1 MSVAASAKMALAFAE
16 LTGGVKFDGKKHR
29 AEMSRFRAKKNHG
42 GGGGGSGSARS
53 NEGASGSGRADGRD
67 SGTASKA
74 NKKKQKDLASRKRER
89 ARGVAEHAGDDA
101 VEVFGTRKQKV
112 GPSSARK
119 RGDRGSSDSDASPDD
134 ETDSEADDASDSLET
149 GLQAALREASADAA
163 RGSRASATEEAANAL
178 RKKYKIR
185 IRDAGGGGA
194 VSAASLFGFRRARRA
209 VPRPRVR
216 EDAARS
222 LSRSRLRD
230 AHPDSAPGDPRVAG
244 KPRAPRRRAHGLG
257 ENARVSPAHHL
268 RFAFEGRYERRTSG
282 VAPVT
287 DERARAAVAQDPT
300 FAVPRREHHQA
311 RSSRFVARP
320 FFFLTQMRFSSLFF
334 RRPEY
339 TRRREKRRR

>member
-29 AEMSRFRAKKNHG
+29 AEMSRFSAKKNHG

-53 NEGASGSGRADGRD
+53 GEGASGSGRAGGHD
-67 SGTASKA
+67 SGDTGDK

-185 IRDAGGGGA
+185 IRDAGGEGRCPPPLSSGFGELAARYPGRGCGKMLLGRLAEAGFETPTPIQRQAIPALLENRELLAVAPTGSGKTLAFLLPIICALRSKDDTKGGP
-194 VSAASLFGFRRARRA
+194 RALLLSPTKELAQQSHRILRLLCRG
-209 VPRPRVR
+209 VNTIRRVR
-216 EDAARS
+216 
-222 LSRSRLRD
+222 RD
-230 AHPDSAPGDPRVAG
+230 
-244 KPRAPRRRAHGLG
+244 
-257 ENARVSPAHHL
+257 
-268 RFAFEGRYERRTSG
+268 
-282 VAPVT
+282 
-287 DERARAAVAQDPT
+287 
-300 FAVPRREHHQA
+300 
-311 RSSRFVARP
+311 SSRA
-320 FFFLTQMRFSSLFF
+320 LFSF
-334 RRPEY
+334 
-339 TRRREKRRR
+339 